1 VNVALLNPC
10 YWPEVRRGSE
20 RFARELADGLIA
32 RGHRPRLVTSHPRRS
47 SSRVEDGM
55 EVVRSWRPPDARLRR
70 RQWEDHLTH
79 LPSSYLALRR
89 GRDDVAHALYP
100 TDALAALAWKA
111 RTGRPVILSFMGIP
125 HRSWLAARRG
135 RTGAIVRAMRGADAV
150 VALSETA
157 AAAFER
163 WLGLRPRVIAPGV
176 DLQAFAPGPGRA
188 PAPTILCAADHTQ
201 PRKRVGL
208 LVEAFALVRREHPDA
223 RLVLSRVRGAAAP
236 SGAGIEERDLDDRA
250 TLAGANREAWVAA
263 LPSIGE
269 AFGLVALE
277 ALACGTPVV
286 ASDREAL
293 PEVVDSPRIGRVFAG
308 GEPAALAAAL
318 LEALDLARDPETSP
332 ACRARAE
339 LFSTG
344 RCADAY
350 VALYEEVIAGARQR

>member
-10 YWPEVRRGSE
+10 SWPEVRRGSE

-32 RGHRPRLVTSHPRRS
+32 RGHHPRLITSHPRRS

-89 GRDDVAHALYP
+89 GRDDIAHALYP

-135 RTGAIVRAMRGADAV
+135 RTGAIVRAVRGADAV

-163 WLGLRPRVIAPGV
+163 WLGARPRVIAPGV
-176 DLQAFAPGPGRA
+176 DLEAFAPGPGRA
-188 PAPTILCAADHTQ
+188 AAPTILCAADHTQ

-208 LVEAFALVRREHPDA
+208 LADAFALVRREHPDA
-223 RLVLSRVRGAAAP
+223 
-236 SGAGIEERDLDDRA
+236 
-250 TLAGANREAWVAA
+250 
-263 LPSIGE
+263 
-269 AFGLVALE
+269 
-277 ALACGTPVV
+277 
-286 ASDREAL
+286 
-293 PEVVDSPRIGRVFAG
+293 EVVDSPRIGRVFAG
-308 GEPAALAAAL
+308 DEPAALAGAL
-318 LEALDLARDPETSP
+318 LEALELAADPATSA

-339 LFSTG
+339 RFSTG

-350 VALYEEVIAGARQR
+350 VALYEEVIAGAPRR